1 MAMTYAQLV
10 VAVSDYCENT
20 FDTTDMNTMIKQAEQ
35 RIYNTV
41 QIANLRANVTGTLTS
56 GNKYLACPDDF
67 LSVYS
72 LAVFPSNSTTATG
85 TSGAKTIVV
94 ASITGIAVGQQ
105 VTGSNIGTNATVRGI
120 SGTTIT
126 LSVVNS
132 GTVSGAVLFQ
142 GDYLYLLNKD
152 VNFIREAYPLSA
164 FASEPKHYAIFGP
177 QSTNENELTFIVG
190 PTPNS
195 TYSAELHYY
204 YYPESIIQSPVA
216 TLGAVTGGSSY
227 TNGTYLNVSL
237 TGGSGSSAVAD
248 IVVSGNAVTS
258 VTLTQGGSGYVVGN
272 TLSAAAST
280 VGSTGT
286 GFSVPVATIGNTL
299 GTSWLGE
306 NFDSALLY
314 GTLCEALTYMKGEP
328 DMVKLVNDRYV
339 QSIAL
344 LKNLGDGKQRQD
356 AYRNGQVRVQVS

>member
-1 MAMTYAQLV
+1 MALTYAQLV

-20 FDTTDMNTMIKQAEQ
+20 FNTTDMNTMIKQAEQ

-41 QIANLRANVTGTLTS
+41 QIANLRKNVTGTITS
-56 GNKYLACPDDF
+56 GNKYLSCPDDF

-72 LAVFPSNSTTATG
+72 
-85 TSGAKTIVV
+85 
-94 ASITGIAVGQQ
+94 IAVYPNG
-105 VTGSNIGTNATVRGI
+105 G
-120 SGTTIT
+120 
-126 LSVVNS
+126 
-132 GTVSGAVLFQ
+132 GAYTF
-142 GDYLYLLNKD
+142 LLNKD
-152 VNFIREAYPLSA
+152 VNFIREAYPNPTDSGT
-164 FASEPKHYAIFGP
+164 PKHYAIFGP
-177 QSTNENELTFIVG
+177 QSANEKELTFILG
-190 PTPNS
+190 PTPNA
-195 TYSAELHYY
+195 TYGTELHYY